1 MAADVLDRMLAFAAG
16 SPAHPA
22 VVGDGGVISY
32 GEFATRVRRIAAA
45 IAAAGESPR
54 VMIQLPQGAD
64 AYAAM
69 FATLMAGGYY
79 AAVNV
84 SAPVEVQDNVA
95 RRFGPD
101 VIVTARDVAAGQAH
115 GDRDV
120 VRVDTDALGAAEL
133 ADAVTAH
140 DLAYVMFTSGS
151 TGEPKGVM
159 IGRAGLGHYAA
170 WATGAMAVT
179 PADRWSQHPNIA
191 FDLSVLDIY
200 GALCSGATLVPLTQ
214 RRDRLMPAEAIRR
227 HALTIW
233 DSVPSVVDLMQ
244 RAGQLTTAHLDSL
257 RLMTFCG
264 EPLLE
269 THLDAIFAARP
280 DLVVHNTYGPTEA
293 TVSCTL
299 IRLGADTYR
308 DACDRSVALGDAIGD
323 MAVRLVGGDDDGEG
337 EILISGP
344 QVARGYWRDPEATAA
359 AFGRAENS
367 VATYRTGDWAA
378 RRGGHLHFVSR
389 VDRQVKVHG
398 FRLELGEVDAAIR
411 ACGVATVCTVLDGD
425 KLHSFLEGDDGIDV
439 AELRRNLA
447 RRLPSHAVPEQV
459 HVLAH
464 LPRNANDKIDS
475 RALTDQLRAEKAA
488 E

>member
-1 MAADVLDRMLAFAAG
+1 MAADVVERMLAFAAEAPG
-16 SPAHPA
+16 HPA
-22 VVGDGGVISY
+22 VAGDGAVVSY
-32 GEFATRVRRIAAA
+32 GEFARKARRIAAA
-45 IAAAGESPR
+45 IAAAGDSPR
-54 VMIQLPQGAD
+54 VLIRLPQGAD

-84 SAPVEVQDNVA
+84 SAPAQVQEKVMQ
-95 RRFGPD
+95 RFAPD
-101 VIVTARDVAAGQAH
+101 VVVTAAGQAH
-115 GDRDV
+115 TGGDV
-120 VRVDTDALGAAEL
+120 VRVDMDALGVAEL
-133 ADAVTAH
+133 ADAREAH

-159 IGRAGLGHYAA
+159 IGREGLGHYAA
-170 WATGAMAVT
+170 WATEAMAVT
-179 PADRWSQHPNIA
+179 PEDRWSQHPNIA

-200 GALCSGATLVPLTQ
+200 GALCSGATLVPLVQ
-214 RRDRLMPAEAIRR
+214 RRDRLVPAEAIRR
-227 HALTIW
+227 HGLSIW

-244 RAGQLTTAHLDSL
+244 RAGHVTAAHLDSL

-264 EPLLE
+264 EPLLD
-269 THLDAIFAARP
+269 THLHAIFAARP

-308 DACDRSVALGDAIGD
+308 DACDRSVALGDAIAD
-323 MAVRLVGGDDDGEG
+323 MELRLVGGDDDDEG

-359 AFGRAENS
+359 AFSHPAGGGGYAS
-367 VATYRTGDWAA
+367 YRTGDWAA

-389 VDRQVKVHG
+389 VDRQVKIHG

-411 ACGVATVCTVLDGD
+411 ACGVTTACTVLDGD
-425 KLHSFLEGDDGIDV
+425 KLHSFLEGGDGIDV
-439 AELRRNLA
+439 AALRRNLA
-447 RRLPSHAVPEQV
+447 QRLPAHAVPEQV

-475 RALTDQLRAEKAA
+475 RALVDLLRADKAA